1 MRALFLDG
9 RYEIAFNVLARKM
22 FLKILNLIFQLI
34 LKTVS
39 QGKVKLIKC

>member
-9 RYEIAFNVLARKM
+9 IYEIAFNVL